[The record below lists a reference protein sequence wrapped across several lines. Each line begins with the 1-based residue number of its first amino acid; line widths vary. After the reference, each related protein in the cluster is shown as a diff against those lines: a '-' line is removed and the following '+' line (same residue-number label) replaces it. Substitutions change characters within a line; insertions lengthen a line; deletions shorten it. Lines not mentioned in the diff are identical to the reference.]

1 MISISKMSKEDIP
14 ILYDIALRAFAA
26 DYERF
31 GAYPPVINVKKQ
43 GFLPPLFF
51 GKTILLGDRIIG
63 GAFAAGFGKKG
74 EIGAIFIDPSYQ
86 HVNYGKQALKLIEN
100 SYSKVKKWKLDTPSA
115 HPGLHRFYESLGYVK
130 IGEGIDK
137 KSGIGIL
144 KYEKT
149 IT

>member
-1 MISISKMSKEDIP
+1 M
-14 ILYDIALRAFAA
+14 
-26 DYERF
+26 
-31 GAYPPVINVKKQ
+31 
-43 GFLPPLFF
+43 PPLFF
-51 GKTILLGDRIIG
+51 GKTILEGDRIIG
-63 GAFAAGFGKKG
+63 GAFAAGFGKTG

-100 SYSKVKKWKLDTPSA
+100 SYSKVKKWKLDTPAA

-137 KSGIGIL
+137 KSGIGIF